1 MIQTLTLIT
10 LALLFG
16 SGCGPGGCGAS
27 SSARRR
33 GVSPPRAGTDAI
45 PEFSPDNPRPTPR
58 VLTDVIPGE
67 LVDVGAGPFWMG
79 SAEAPDEAPRRKVT
93 LPGFQIE
100 RTEVTV
106 AQYAR
111 FTTTGGYEDRAHWSA
126 GGWAWKEAQGKP
138 PDAGAAGDRPM
149 VRVSFYEAEAFC
161 RWAGRRLPSE
171 AQWEKAARGTDGRRF
186 PWGDQAD
193 PRRSNHWIYKH
204 SPPTTADGS
213 WPAASA
219 RQGQSPYGVL
229 QMAGNVWEWTR
240 GRYGRKQGAT
250 PGWRVIRGGD
260 WTSLLSWQR
269 TTHREPCRPGLRRFN
284 LGFRCVKEQGT
295 DAGGKP

>member
-1 MIQTLTLIT
+1 MKNL
-10 LALLFG
+10 LASPVLACILLLWA
-16 SGCGPGGCGAS
+16 GCGGPGGCGS
-27 SSARRR
+27 SSSPRRR
-33 GVSPPRAGTDAI
+33 GVAPPGAGTDSI
-45 PEFSPDNPRPTPR
+45 PEFSPQNPRPTPPA
-58 VLTDVIPGE
+58 LADVIPGE
-67 LVDVGAGPFWMG
+67 LVHVAAGPFWMG
-79 SAEAPDEAPRRKVT
+79 SGEALDEAPRRRVT
-93 LPGFQIE
+93 LPGFQME

-106 AQYAR
+106 ARYLR
-111 FTTTGGYEDRAHWSA
+111 FTTSGGYEDRAHWSPA
-126 GGWAWKEAQGKP
+126 GWAWKKQQGRP
-138 PDAGAAGDRPM
+138 TDAGAAGDHPV

-161 RWAGRRLPSE
+161 RWAGRRLPTE

-193 PRRSNHWIYKH
+193 SRRSNHWIYKH
-204 SPPTTADGS
+204 CPPTTADGT

-240 GRYGRKQGAT
+240 GRYGRKQAGA

-269 TTHREPCRPGLRRFN
+269 TTHREPCRPGQRRFN
-284 LGFRCVKEQGT
+284 LGFRCVK
-295 DAGGKP
+295 GGKP